1 MPDATVPGG
10 GQDKMVRA
18 CLEYYAP
25 PTSSAGEPRKLA
37 GETIA
42 LQFNPAELTLVKG
55 ASWSRH
61 LVRSAVSTATPEF
74 TGSHPRVLTLHV
86 LLDGTDKGGS
96 VDARITK
103 LLKWCAP
110 TEDSIEADRPSPP
123 WLVFRW
129 GKFESVS
136 FLSYLRTVEAV
147 YSLFSPQGSP
157 ERATCTLVLEEIGL
171 GQRRQNP
178 TSGSPDSRHVHTVI
192 AGDTLPSIVHR
203 HLGAPP
209 AEWREIAECNGID
222 DPTRMR
228 VGQRLVLPLGG
239 PDRHTA

>member
-1 MPDATVPGG
+1 MTASLSGDS
-10 GQDKMVRA
+10 QDKMVRA
-18 CLEYYAP
+18 CLECFAP
-25 PTSSAGEPRKLA
+25 PTSSAGEPRKLP
-37 GETIA
+37 GETIT
-42 LQFNPAELTLVKG
+42 LQFNPAELTLTKG

-61 LVRSAVSTATPEF
+61 RVRSAASAATPEF
-74 TGSHPRVLTLHV
+74 TGSQPRVLTLKI
-86 LLDGTDKGGS
+86 LLDGADKGGS
-96 VDARITK
+96 VDARMTK

-110 TEDSIEADRPSPP
+110 TEDSIDADRPSPP

-136 FLSYLRTVEAV
+136 FLSCLRQVEAV

-171 GQRRQNP
+171 AQRRQNP

-203 HLGAPP
+203 HLGGSP
-209 AEWREIAECNGID
+209 AEWREIAERNSID

-239 PDRHTA
+239 PDRHTV